1 MPSLLALQAFL
12 LLALVT
18 FVLAAPS
25 PHQPPQKRSFMV
37 ERVPNPNFKRHPNH
51 KRSVGAGTRALL
63 KAYRKYG
70 IPPPA
75 MLDAMRAAGAGAAS
89 TVSVA
94 KGNEKAGGGVA
105 AELEGL
111 LGGLTGAGAGNA
123 DAKAGDAAAAGGN
136 ANAKSSTAA
145 TKASKTASAGTAKS
159 TGSTGASGA
168 SSNSTAAAGTGLV
181 AATPE
186 QGDVEY
192 LAPISIGGQTMNMD
206 FDSGSSDLWVFN
218 TQLSTASQTG
228 HQNFDPAKSTSFKLM
243 TGASF
248 TISYG
253 DGSGA
258 AGNVGTDTV
267 NIGGATVTSQAIEL
281 ATAVSASFVQDTQS
295 NGLVGLAFS
304 KLNTVKPT
312 QQKTFFDNAKA
323 SLAMPVFTADLR
335 KNAVG
340 AYTFGAIDSTK
351 FNGSLTWATVNTTNG
366 FWQFSSTK
374 FQVGTGAAMT
384 VANGQAIADT
394 GTTLMLANAAVV
406 NAYYSQVTGAV
417 NNQTVGGV
425 TFPCNAKLPDL
436 QVDVGGSYMALVR
449 GDDINFAPVDNAG
462 TSKPSHLNSIPFE
475 VSSDTVSSLLRWSPS
490 HCIQSPDLRRH
501 LVQVSVCG
509 LQRWKQHHR
518 NGSSSIDACTEMH
531 ISRSRIFFG
540 QGTFLGTLIVYM
552 MELGRRK

>member
-18 FVLAAPS
+18 FVLAAPA
-25 PHQPPQKRSFMV
+25 PHQPVQKRGSFMV
-37 ERVPNPNFKRHPNH
+37 ERIPNPNFKRHPNH
-51 KRSVGAGTRALL
+51 KRAVGAGTRALL

-70 IPPPA
+70 MPPPGL
-75 MLDAMRAAGAGAAS
+75 LDAMAANGGP
-89 TVSVA
+89 VSEVSA
-94 KGNEKAGGGVA
+94 KEKAGGGIA
-105 AELEGL
+105 AQLEGL
-111 LGGLTGAGAGNA
+111 LGGLTGDGAGNA
-123 DAKAGDAAAAGGN
+123 NAATGGGDASAASGA
-136 ANAKSSTAA
+136 ANAKSSTASA
-145 TKASKTASAGTAKS
+145 TKKASKTASAGAAKPTG
-159 TGSTGASGA
+159 TGSTGATTA
-168 SSNSTAAAGTGLV
+168 SSNSSASAGTGVV

-192 LAPISIGGQTMNMD
+192 LAPISIGGQTMVMD

-218 TQLSTASQTG
+218 TQLATASQTG
-228 HQNFDPAKSTSFKLM
+228 HTNFDPSKSTSFKLM
-243 TGASF
+243 QGASF

-281 ATAVSASFVQDTQS
+281 ATAVSSSFVQDTQS
-295 NGLVGLAFS
+295 NGLVGLAYS

-312 QQKTFFDNAKA
+312 AQKTFFDNAKEN
-323 SLAMPVFTADLR
+323 LAMPVFTADLR

-351 FNGSLTWATVNTTNG
+351 FNGSLTWAAVNTTNG

-384 VANGQAIADT
+384 VAGGQAIADT

-425 TFPCNAKLPDL
+425 TFPCNAQLPDL
-436 QVDVGGSYMALVR
+436 QVDVGGNYMALVR

-462 TSKPSHLNSIPFE
+462 TTCFG
-475 VSSDTVSSLLRWSPS
+475 
-490 HCIQSPDLRRH
+490 
-501 LVQVSVCG
+501 G
-509 LQRWKQHHR
+509 LQAIASDLQIYGDIMFKSQFVAF
-518 NGSSSIDACTEMH
+518 NGGNNTIGMAPHQS
-531 ISRSRIFFG
+531 
-540 QGTFLGTLIVYM
+540 
-552 MELGRRK
+552 